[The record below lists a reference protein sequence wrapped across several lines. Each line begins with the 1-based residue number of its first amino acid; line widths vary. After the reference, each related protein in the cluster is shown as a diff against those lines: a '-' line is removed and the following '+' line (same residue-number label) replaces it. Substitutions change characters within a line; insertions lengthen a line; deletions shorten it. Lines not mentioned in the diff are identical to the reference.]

1 MLCVC
6 LICICVVW
14 HGLECLH
21 VLGVMGHVY
30 GVCGVCREPNV
41 ACFVCVCAVA
51 VGSMFSVCTWV
62 V

>member
-1 MLCVC
+1 
-6 LICICVVW
+6 
-14 HGLECLH
+14 